1 MPQQTVEYWIA
12 NNTIVELRKLIRSET
27 DESTRSVLRGLL
39 KREVAKRSAEK
50 LRNQSFAE
58 HPNS

>member
-58 HPNS
+58 LPNS